1 MKKKILL
8 DIDGVIADFYT
19 GFGGYLNQSFGTNIQ
34 LATEPPAYNIQD
46 WGHDLPKET
55 VNKAIEPWILQ
66 NGYLKMD
73 IYPGARSFVLE
84 LMDKYDVHI
93 VTARIG
99 DFKSSFGPDIMNKIR
114 VDTYSWFRKHKIP
127 TDKLFFEHEKT
138 LFCKLHNISLIVE
151 DKLSNATD
159 AALNGIQAILIS
171 RGWNQNILYG
181 DYDNLSTVD
190 SFNDALEVIEEKL
203 R

>member
-8 DIDGVIADFYT
+8 DIDGVIANFYT
-19 GFGGYLNQSFGTNIQ
+19 GFGGYLNQNFGTNIQ
-34 LATEPPAYNIQD
+34 LVTEPPAYNIQE
-46 WGHDLPKET
+46 WGHDLSKET
-55 VNKAIEPWILQ
+55 INEAIKSWIIQ
-66 NGYLKMD
+66 NGYLKLD
-73 IYPGARSFVLE
+73 LYSDARLFVFK
-84 LMDKYDVHI
+84 LMNKYDVHI

-99 DFKSSFGPDIMNKIR
+99 DFKSNFGQDVINKIR
-114 VDTYSWFRKHKIP
+114 IDTYSWFKKHKIP

-138 LFCKLHNISLIVE
+138 LFCKLNNISLLIE

-181 DYDNLSTVD
+181 DYNNLSVVD
-190 SFNDALEVIEEKL
+190 SFDDALKVIEEKL
-203 R
+203 K